1 MASMNVWLWS
11 ATVLLLGLL
20 MCGIVCLRASLWD
33 CLIAFEM
40 AGIVSVLILLLL
52 AEGAQRPEL
61 YSIALAT
68 AVLSFPGTLIF
79 IRWLEPHD
87 GT

>member
-1 MASMNVWLWS
+1 MNVWLWS
-11 ATVLLLGLL
+11 ATVLFLGLL
-20 MCGIVCLRASLWD
+20 LCGIVCLRASLWD
-33 CLIAFEM
+33 CLIALEM
-40 AGIVSVLILLLL
+40 AGVVSVLILLLI
-52 AEGAQRPEL
+52 AEGLRRPEL

-79 IRWLEPHD
+79 VRLMEPHD